1 MKEYQKQNHQDLHNI
16 LHPYIFVLKEG
27 STIDQNLLDYSLL
40 MLKVSNQEVIQSPG
54 SGKVMQLLPTA
65 LALNPAISGEQNK
78 SFFQEKP

>member
-1 MKEYQKQNHQDLHNI
+1 MKKYQKQNHQDLHDI

-54 SGKVMQLLPTA
+54 SGRIMQFLPTA
-65 LALNPAISGEQNK
+65 LTLNAAINAEQNK

>member
-1 MKEYQKQNHQDLHNI
+1 MKKYQKQNHQDLHDI

-54 SGKVMQLLPTA
+54 SGRIMQFLPTA
-65 LALNPAISGEQNK
+65 LTLNAAINPEQNK

>member
-1 MKEYQKQNHQDLHNI
+1 MKEYQKHNQQDLHDI

-27 STIDQNLLDYSLL
+27 FTIEQDLLDYSLL

-54 SGKVMQLLPTA
+54 SGRVMQFLPTA
-65 LALNPAISGEQNK
+65 LTLTAARTSEK